1 MFGLVLGLVT
11 QVLVSNT
18 GYDNVE
24 GMVNFNTPPLKL
36 RPYGGTEMN
45 VLLLLL
51 LLLLIF
57 F

>member
-24 GMVNFNTPPLKL
+24 GVVNFNIVLAKRTKRLPSISNDAVFFLK
-36 RPYGGTEMN
+36 
-45 VLLLLL
+45 
-51 LLLLIF
+51 
-57 F
+57 